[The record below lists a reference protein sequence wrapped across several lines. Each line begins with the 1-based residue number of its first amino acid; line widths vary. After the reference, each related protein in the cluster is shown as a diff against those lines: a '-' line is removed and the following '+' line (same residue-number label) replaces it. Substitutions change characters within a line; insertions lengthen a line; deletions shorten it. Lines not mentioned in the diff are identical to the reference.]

1 MIVVTGATG
10 QLGFELRRIL
20 NNAVSGHSRGDSK
33 PAIFLD
39 SKALNLRN
47 PEQIKNVLADL
58 RPTVLINAAAYTQVD
73 KAESEP
79 EIAQEVNVNAPAHMA
94 RLAHDL
100 GFRFIHI
107 STDYV
112 FDGRAR
118 EPYTE
123 DSPISPQN
131 IYGQTKATGERA
143 VLEALPSALIVR
155 TSWVYSSHG
164 HNFVKTV
171 LRLAKER
178 KYLRVVFD
186 QVGSLTYAHDLA
198 QTLLR
203 ARDLS
208 GIYHFSNEGVSS
220 WYDVACAVK
229 RLKNL
234 SLEIEPILTRDYPTP
249 AKRPLYSVLDKS
261 KLKSALNLKI
271 PHWMESLEK
280 CLKEI
285 S

>member
-10 QLGFELRRIL
+10 QLGFELQRVL
-20 NNAVSGHSRGDSK
+20 LGQSRE
-33 PAIFLD
+33 PAIFLN
-39 SKALNLRN
+39 STQLNLRN
-47 PEQIKNVLADL
+47 SEQIKSVIVDL
-58 RPTVLINAAAYTQVD
+58 HPTVLINAAAYTQVD
-73 KAESEP
+73 KAEGEP
-79 EIAQEVNVNAPAHMA
+79 EIVRSVNVDAPAHMA
-94 RLAHDL
+94 RLARNL

-112 FDGRAR
+112 FDGKAC

-123 DSPISPQN
+123 NSQINPQN
-131 IYGQTKATGERA
+131 VYGRTKADGERA
-143 VLEALPSALIVR
+143 VLETLPSALIIR
-155 TSWVYSSHG
+155 TSWVYSRQG

-178 KYLRVVFD
+178 TELRVVFD

-198 QTLLR
+198 QTLLK

-208 GIYHFSNEGVSS
+208 GIYHFSNEGASS

-234 SLEIEPILTRDYPTP
+234 SLEMEPILTRDYPTP
-249 AKRPLYSVLDKS
+249 AKRPHYSVLDKS